1 MSLRY
6 DFAMKVSAFSKI
18 GVLTGIFDG
27 AFPVKRISRRFAGI
41 IREKIHKKRLKDDLR
56 LCNTVKNSRKAY
68 VIQETRDLTRKSL
81 GKKQKRLGTGNDSVP
96 EHSLLIL

>member
-18 GVLTGIFDG
+18 GGLTGIFDG
-27 AFPVKRISRRFAGI
+27 AFSVKRISRRFAGI

-56 LCNTVKNSRKAY
+56 LCNTVKNSRKTY
-68 VIQETRDLTRKSL
+68 VIQEIRDLTRKNSRKEA
-81 GKKQKRLGTGNDSVP
+81 KKIRYR
-96 EHSLLIL
+96 E